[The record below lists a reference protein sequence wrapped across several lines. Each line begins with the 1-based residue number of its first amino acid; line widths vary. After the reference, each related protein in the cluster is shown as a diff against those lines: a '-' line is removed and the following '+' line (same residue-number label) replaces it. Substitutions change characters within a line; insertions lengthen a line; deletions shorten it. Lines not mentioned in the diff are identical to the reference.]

1 MNNQAALNRVWT
13 QTLLEEL
20 YRLGVNDICIAPGS
34 RSTPLTLEAVEHG
47 CFNIHTHF
55 DERGLGFMALG
66 LAKVSRKP
74 VVVIVTSGTAVT
86 NLLPAVAESKL
97 TGEKLILLTSDRPL
111 ELIGCGANQAIE
123 QPGVFAPHVSDAVN
137 LPSPSTQIPL
147 AWLLTTIDH
156 IQRTQEQFGGAI
168 HLNCPFPEPLYG
180 GEDKSEFT
188 DYIKPIQKWQVG
200 HKPYVRYMRLP
211 ATSYQGQISQ
221 LNLANKKG
229 AIVLGA
235 LSLAHSQQAL
245 MLANQLG
252 WPVLCDPQSGVGS
265 EWGRFDIWLQNG
277 KANALLSQCDLIVQ
291 IGERLVSKRLL
302 QWIEQQGQS
311 GTELVLVTEQSQR
324 INPNHLPMLH
334 WQAELS
340 KWLDEAKNLVDNS
353 RHCAWAEELS
363 QYCQLVGREIKQAQP
378 KHISEIDV
386 AESINQLPSDISLFL
401 GNSLIVRLTD
411 MFVSLKQRD
420 VYTNRGA
427 SGIDGLVATAYGV
440 HIATERSLALY
451 LGDTS
456 LLYDLNSLAL
466 FRDVLTPNVIV
477 VTNND
482 GGAIFDLLPVPKQQ
496 KQQCYQMPHGLNFT
510 HSAAQFGLQYSSP
523 GCAKEL
529 NQLLCQHLKNG
540 SGTLLIEVKTHAQEV
555 GHLIRTISRRL
566 HAS

>member
-20 YRLGVNDICIAPGS
+20 HRLGVDDICIAPGS

-47 CFNIHTHF
+47 RFNIHTHF

-66 LAKVSRKP
+66 LAKASHRP

-97 TGEKLILLTSDRPL
+97 TGEKLILLTSDRPI

-137 LPSPSTQIPL
+137 LPSPSPQIPL
-147 AWLLTTIDH
+147 AWLLTTIDEL
-156 IQRTQEQFGGAI
+156 QRRQEQLGGSLHI
-168 HLNCPFPEPLYG
+168 NCPFPEPLYG
-180 GEDKSEFT
+180 GENKSEFA
-188 DYIKPIQKWQVG
+188 DYIKPIQTWVDG
-200 HKPYVRYMRLP
+200 HKPYVRYTPLP
-211 ATSYQGQISQ
+211 TASYQSQIST
-221 LNLANKKG
+221 LNLENKKG
-229 AIVLGA
+229 VIVLGA
-235 LSLAHSQQAL
+235 LSQGQSQQAL
-245 MLANQLG
+245 TLAKRLG

-265 EWGRFDIWLQNG
+265 EWGRYDIWLQND
-277 KANALLSQCDLIVQ
+277 KANTLLSQCDLIVQ

-302 QWIEQQGQS
+302 QWIEQRGQS
-311 GTELVLVTEQSQR
+311 GTELVLVTGQSQR
-324 INPNHLPMLH
+324 SNPNHLPMQH
-334 WQAELS
+334 WQAKLS
-340 KWLDEAKNLVDNS
+340 KWLDDATDVVSNS
-353 RHCAWAEELS
+353 SHYAWAGEVD
-363 QYCQLVGREIKQAQP
+363 QYCQLVDREIKRAQP
-378 KHISEIDV
+378 DHISEIDV
-386 AESINQLPSDISLFL
+386 AKSINQLPGDTRLFL

-411 MFVSLKQRD
+411 MFVTLKPRD

-440 HIATERSLALY
+440 HIATQSSLALY

-466 FRDVLTPNVIV
+466 FRDALAPNVIV

-482 GGAIFDLLPVPKQQ
+482 GGAIFDLLPVPRQQ
-496 KQQCYQMPHGLNFT
+496 KQQCYQMPHGLDFS
-510 HSAAQFGLQYSSP
+510 HSAAQFGLQYASP
-523 GCAKEL
+523 NCTNEL
-529 NQLLCQHLKNG
+529 NQLLCQHLNNG
-540 SGTLLIEVKTHAQEV
+540 SGTLLIEVKTHAEEV

-566 HAS
+566 YAS